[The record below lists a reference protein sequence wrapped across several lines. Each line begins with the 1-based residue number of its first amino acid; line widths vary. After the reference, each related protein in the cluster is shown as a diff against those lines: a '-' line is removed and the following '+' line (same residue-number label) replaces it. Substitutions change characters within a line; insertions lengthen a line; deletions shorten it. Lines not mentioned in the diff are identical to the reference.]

1 MFIARSVV
9 RTVKQCSENWYVVN
23 TALTNQENSTRG
35 VPQRRSCRILRGIL
49 WLLGFVALLAAVL
62 LWRGGYWLI
71 KNDPPPPYADAA
83 VVLQGSI
90 VGQMARVDGAARLL
104 QQGVA
109 ARMLLSVP
117 KQSYWD
123 ESVVPMAQRYLEN
136 HFGKDIASRVDFCE
150 TDPEVNS
157 TGQEA
162 QVLGRCIR
170 EHGWQSI
177 VVVTSNYHTRR
188 ASIIWRKMLQK
199 NGPVIQLWLFGV
211 DDPEFRPRAW
221 WSKRLYAKTWVSEFS
236 KLVWVELGGS

>member
-1 MFIARSVV
+1 M
-9 RTVKQCSENWYVVN
+9 N
-23 TALTNQENSTRG
+23 TALTNQENLTRG
-35 VPQRRSCRILRGIL
+35 VPPRESCRILRGIS
-49 WLLGFVALLAAVL
+49 WLLGLVALLAVVL

-71 KNDPPPPYADAA
+71 KSDPLPPHTEAA

-136 HFGKDIASRVDFCE
+136 HFGKDVASRVDFCE

-162 QVLGRCIR
+162 QALSRCIR

-188 ASIIWRKMLQK
+188 AGILWRKMLRESDL
-199 NGPVIQLWLFGV
+199 VIHLRMFGV
-211 DDPEFRPRAW
+211 DDPEFQPRKW
-221 WSKRLYAKTWVSEFS
+221 WSKRLYAKTWVTEFS
-236 KLVWVELGGS
+236 KLVWVELGES